1 MIHDR
6 VRRDLGPEIS
16 HDPTLCLKD
25 RPFVWCLPSDYN
37 KEKHPFTY
45 FHLMNESLP
54 LNYNFKFVIDEI
66 SNINDKAQTLSFAM
80 YFAVSWLEPRLLIN
94 SSASEW
100 TEEKTGPKDQVNESP
115 VNLKYL
121 WYPELEIYGLETFGI
136 QRVLKEM
143 SGVRVMKNKTINYEL
158 GVRVTISCKMMF
170 DDYPLDA
177 HMCQFQV
184 GSYYDTT
191 ETVICTSEFIYNA
204 ERQRSLQH
212 FIQLEPLPQQYTI
225 VNLPSGHYAA
235 CGFQV
240 RLQRKQMQYQIQV
253 YLPSFMFVV
262 TSWVSFLIKPEV
274 VPGRMA
280 LLVTLFLVLINIFNS
295 VREQA
300 PISSRLNAVDLYL
313 VVCVFFVFSALM
325 EYAAILMLLKKRRK
339 PKRTIDEGL
348 KTIFPIATRNGD
360 VNQPV
365 QRPERKKN
373 KQEEIE
379 MTEKSGVIKS
389 RKIGSKTSEMD
400 FPMEGFGME
409 DKEED
414 DDKSNDD
421 SVKNKDDDM
430 VVNMR
435 ISSNQNNVGGGVA
448 RAVPDTVT
456 PHKQALCDNI
466 DAWALWISPPVFL
479 FFNLVYWVAYRHVNE
494 FDFDNT

>member
-1 MIHDR
+1 MLSSWQGNLGLGVATTLLILSCLPWGVNSIYEGLGPGRGPFPGTMIQDR

-373 KQEEIE
+373 
-379 MTEKSGVIKS
+379 
-389 RKIGSKTSEMD
+389 
-400 FPMEGFGME
+400 
-409 DKEED
+409 
-414 DDKSNDD
+414 
-421 SVKNKDDDM
+421 
-430 VVNMR
+430 
-435 ISSNQNNVGGGVA
+435 NVGGGVA

>member
-1 MIHDR
+1 MSWQRCIDR
-6 VRRDLGPEIS
+6 KLGLGAAVNILIVISCLPLGISSNYEDFGRGTTFPGNMMHERYKRNVDMEMS

-25 RPFVWCLPSDYN
+25 RPYVWCLPSDYN

-45 FHLMNESLP
+45 FHLMNETLP

-80 YFAVSWLEPRLLIN
+80 YFAVSWLEPRLVIN

-191 ETVICTSEFIYNA
+191 ETVICSSEFLYNA

-212 FIQLEPLPQQYTI
+212 FIQLEPLPEQYSI

-339 PKRTIDEGL
+339 PRRTIDEGL
-348 KTIFPIATRNGD
+348 KTIFPIAARNGD

-373 KQEEIE
+373 NYAV
-379 MTEKSGVIKS
+379 T
-389 RKIGSKTSEMD
+389 
-400 FPMEGFGME
+400 P
-409 DKEED
+409 
-414 DDKSNDD
+414 
-421 SVKNKDDDM
+421 
-430 VVNMR
+430 
-435 ISSNQNNVGGGVA
+435 
-448 RAVPDTVT
+448 RAAPDTVT

-494 FDFDNT
+494 FEFDNT